1 MKLYE
6 HVQHVS
12 VKFVLKLFK
21 LFQSN
26 LANIKLARDALKEL
40 IETNSSK
47 YAFEVAT
54 HLNVPLQDKL
64 VRVLFLFII
73 KNHEVGP
80 VFPFRS
86 AGRVYP

>member
-1 MKLYE
+1 M
-6 HVQHVS
+6 
-12 VKFVLKLFK
+12 KFVLKFIVV
-21 LFQSN
+21 SEVSSIV
-26 LANIKLARDALKEL
+26 IKLARDALKEL

-86 AGRVYP
+86 AGRVHR